1 MNDPNERPEASP
13 NCNLLL
19 PSDQSIMIHL
29 ADGRVEYLLI
39 KTPITLLN
47 LLQQVA
53 DDKQTA
59 VTGYRF
65 GARINQP
72 VKLNQSPQRAVP
84 TCSRHPVHPGETL

>member
-1 MNDPNERPEASP
+1 MNNCNERPEASP

-19 PSDQSIMIHL
+19 PPDQSIMVHL

-39 KTPITLLN
+39 KAPIALLD
-47 LLQQVA
+47 LLQEVA

-65 GARINQP
+65 GCRIYQP